1 MSSPNNPTPQFGTA
15 EYVGTPGNDHC
26 QFCHQLIAGAYYRA
40 NDAMAC
46 PGCAEKMRGELP
58 NDSHAAFVR
67 GLVFGIGGAIVGLIA
82 YATFAIVT
90 GIVIGYA
97 SLAVGWMVGTAMIKG
112 SHGVGGRRYQIAAVL
127 LTYAAVSMAAI
138 PIWIH
143 YAGEHQP
150 KHAQQQRA
158 NSDSA
163 RPDSG
168 DQNQSS
174 DSTAS
179 DSTSSDSAN
188 PRPTLGA
195 WLVKIA
201 LLGLAS
207 PFLELSGDG
216 LSGIIGLV
224 ILAVGMRF
232 AWRITAGR
240 PLQVFGPFDGAPQ
253 TAR

>member
-26 QFCHQLIAGAYYRA
+26 QFCHQLIAGTYYRA

-46 PGCAEKMRGELP
+46 PGCSEKMRGELAK
-58 NDSHAAFVR
+58 DSHAAFVR
-67 GLVFGIGGAIVGLIA
+67 GLLFGIGGAIVGLIA
-82 YATFAIVT
+82 YATFTIVT

-97 SLAVGWMVGTAMIKG
+97 SLAVGWLVGTAMIKG
-112 SHGVGGRRYQIAAVL
+112 SGGVGGRRYQIAAVL

-143 YAGEHQP
+143 YAGEHKPAHTQRQP
-150 KHAQQQRA
+150 A
-158 NSDSA
+158 NSDSEQS
-163 RPDSG
+163 DSE
-168 DQNQSS
+168 DQSS
-174 DSTAS
+174 SS
-179 DSTSSDSAN
+179 GSTSSASAH

-195 WLVKIA
+195 WLVKVA

-216 LSGIIGLV
+216 LGGIIGLV
-224 ILAVGMRF
+224 ILVVGMRF

-240 PLQVFGPFDGAPQ
+240 PLQIFGPFDGATQ
-253 TAR
+253 AAR